1 MPQPPLANPAP
12 NSSATATATN
22 TRTPLGR
29 AEWVA
34 TAIDTL
40 AEQGIDG
47 LRIEALARR
56 CGVTKGS
63 FYWHFRDRRD
73 LAEAVLAEWQAGRL
87 ADLNHPAN
95 VSADEAQTLLRDIV
109 DRYATRRNRRGMAI
123 ELAIRDWARR
133 DELAAAVVEAVDHA
147 RLEGARH
154 LLLRCGVPA
163 SEAKA
168 RSLLLYAY
176 IFGQTMMLCD
186 GYDDDIS
193 ALRRQIAQKLIAP

>member
-1 MPQPPLANPAP
+1 MPPRKTGGKTPGLTRQPLD
-12 NSSATATATN
+12 
-22 TRTPLGR
+22 REDWVR
-29 AEWVA
+29 AA
-34 TAIDTL
+34 LNLL
-40 AEQGIDG
+40 AEEGIAG
-47 LRIEALARR
+47 VRIEVLAKR

-63 FYWHFRDRRD
+63 FYWHFKDRQALLEAALETWSAGRIRDIEKNTSVIPG
-73 LAEAVLAEWQAGRL
+73 AEATQLRHAIDWYS
-87 ADLNHPAN
+87 AN
-95 VSADEAQTLLRDIV
+95 
-109 DRYATRRNRRGMAI
+109 RNRKGMAI

>member
-1 MPQPPLANPAP
+1 MPQTPPARPAP
-12 NSSATATATN
+12 SPATTTP
-22 TRTPLGR
+22 RTPLGR

-34 TAIDTL
+34 AAIDTL

-73 LAEAVLAEWQAGRL
+73 LAEAVLTEWQAGRL
-87 ADLNHPAN
+87 ADLNHPDN
-95 VSADEAQTLLRDIV
+95 VTADEAQTLLREIV

-133 DELAAAVVEAVDHA
+133 DELAATVVEAVDHA

-186 GYDDDIS
+186 GYDEDIG
-193 ALRRQIAQKLIAP
+193 ALRHQIANKLISP

>member
-1 MPQPPLANPAP
+1 
-12 NSSATATATN
+12 
-22 TRTPLGR
+22 
-29 AEWVA
+29 
-34 TAIDTL
+34 
-40 AEQGIDG
+40 
-47 LRIEALARR
+47 
-56 CGVTKGS
+56 
-63 FYWHFRDRRD
+63 
-73 LAEAVLAEWQAGRL
+73 
-87 ADLNHPAN
+87 
-95 VSADEAQTLLRDIV
+95 
-109 DRYATRRNRRGMAI
+109 MAI

-133 DELAAAVVEAVDHA
+133 DELAATVVEAVDHA

-186 GYDDDIS
+186 SYDEDIG

>member
-1 MPQPPLANPAP
+1 MPQTPPATPAP
-12 NSSATATATN
+12 PPASTTP
-22 TRTPLGR
+22 RTPLGR

-34 TAIDTL
+34 AAIDTL
-40 AEQGIDG
+40 AEQGIDC

-73 LAEAVLAEWQAGRL
+73 LAEAVLTEWQAGRL
-87 ADLNHPAN
+87 ADLNHPDN
-95 VSADEAQTLLRDIV
+95 VTADKAQTLLREIV

-133 DELAAAVVEAVDHA
+133 DELAATVVEAVDHA

-163 SEAKA
+163 GEAKA

-186 GYDDDIS
+186 SYDEDIG
-193 ALRRQIAQKLIAP
+193 ALRHQIANKLISP